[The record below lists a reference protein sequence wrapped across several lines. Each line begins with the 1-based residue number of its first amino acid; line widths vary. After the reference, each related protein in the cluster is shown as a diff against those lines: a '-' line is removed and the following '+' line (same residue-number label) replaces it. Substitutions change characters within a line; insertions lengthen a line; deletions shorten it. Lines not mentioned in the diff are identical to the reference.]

1 LTEVREPAANNL
13 GMTPLLARH
22 AAVLIA
28 MAAFAQASSASSLE
42 EPPPGLRQT
51 GATLTQVLE
60 RYDQAA
66 GKALHETRA
75 EQWSVAERGLTG
87 TYAETDSGDDYCAT
101 LTLGPFVTMSGR
113 RHGQSWRQDENGLTI
128 LRQDIHQKTAVSEKA
143 LGYALDH
150 PQAPGPGISLLGE
163 ATQPVDAYVV
173 QIHPDGGRLVW
184 LFFDA
189 ATGLIDRDE
198 SVIAERRIVTQYDDF
213 RTTGGITE
221 AWHHRVSDGRPANDE
236 DWTLTTLRFDA
247 PVTDAALAIPPDR
260 RALVEFPAGATVVH
274 LPARIVN
281 GKVIVRLTVQGRG
294 LDFLLDSGAG
304 DIAFDADVAASLHL
318 QPIGKATQEIA
329 GQFDRSRAIVP
340 LINVGQL
347 VMRDVVV
354 STIPFQASPDVSTRV
369 VGLLGFDFFKNAVV
383 RVDYEH
389 GTVDAYD
396 PAGFSPP
403 PSAVTLP
410 VALDDGVPLVSATVG
425 EDRGDHFILD
435 TGSAYTIIFSGF
447 AADHPDAVADQGGG
461 SADARVGMGV
471 SARGVGGQIRLV
483 PTELKVFRF
492 AGTDFE
498 YFKAYVTVA
507 ARALER
513 EDEDGL
519 IGVPTLQRFV
529 VYFDYSRQR
538 VALIRNG
545 LRM

>member
-1 LTEVREPAANNL
+1 MRFILARGMPAVAAL
-13 GMTPLLARH
+13 ALLAS
-22 AAVLIA
+22 
-28 MAAFAQASSASSLE
+28 ASSAGSLE
-42 EPPPGLRQT
+42 DPPSGLSQT
-51 GATLTQVLE
+51 QMTLTQVLQ

-66 GKALHETRA
+66 GKASHATRE
-75 EQWSVAERGLTG
+75 EQWRVSERGLTG
-87 TYAETDSGDDYCAT
+87 TYAETASGDDYTAT
-101 LTLGPFVTMSGR
+101 LTLGPFVTMAGR
-113 RHGQSWRQDENGLTI
+113 YRGQSWRQDENGLTI
-128 LRQDIHQKTAVSEKA
+128 LRQDIHQKTAISEKA
-143 LGYALDH
+143 LDYALDH
-150 PQAPGPGISLLGE
+150 PQSPGAGIALLGE

-189 ATGLIDRDE
+189 ATGLIDREE
-198 SVIAERRIVTQYDDF
+198 SVIAERRVVTQYDDF
-213 RTTGGITE
+213 RTTGGGDE
-221 AWHHRVSDGRPANDE
+221 PWHHRVSDGRPANDE
-236 DWTLTTLRFDA
+236 EWTLTSLQLDKPVADA
-247 PVTDAALAIPPDR
+247 TFVIPPDR
-260 RALVEFPAGATVVH
+260 RTLVEFPAGASVVH
-274 LPARIVN
+274 LPARIIN

-304 DIAFDADVAASLHL
+304 DIAFDADVASSLHL
-318 QPIGKATQEIA
+318 QTLGKATQEIA

-340 LINVGQL
+340 EIRIGQL
-347 VMRDVVV
+347 VMHDVVV
-354 STIPFQASPDVSTRV
+354 STIPFQSSPDISTRV
-369 VGLLGFDFFKNAVV
+369 VGLLGFDFFKDAVV
-383 RVDYEH
+383 RVDYER
-389 GTVDAYD
+389 GTVDALN

-403 PSAVTLP
+403 TSAVTLP

-425 EDRGDHFILD
+425 DDRGDHFILD

-447 AADHPDAVADQGGG
+447 AADHPAAVADQGGG
-461 SADARVGMGV
+461 TAETRVGMGV

-483 PTELKVFRF
+483 PTELKMFRF

-498 YFKAYVTVA
+498 YFKAYVTIA

-529 VYFDYSRQR
+529 VYFDYPRQR

>member
-1 LTEVREPAANNL
+1 MFVAAATA
-13 GMTPLLARH
+13 MLAS
-22 AAVLIA
+22 
-28 MAAFAQASSASSLE
+28 ASSAGSLE

-51 GATLTQVLE
+51 QTTLTQVLQ
-60 RYDQAA
+60 RYDEAA
-66 GKALHETRA
+66 GKASHNTRQ
-75 EQWSVAERGLTG
+75 EQWRVSERGLTG
-87 TYAETDSGDDYCAT
+87 TYMETVSGDDYTAT

-143 LGYALDH
+143 LDYALDH
-150 PQAPGPGISLLGE
+150 PQAPGAGIALLGE
-163 ATQPVDAYVV
+163 SARPPDAYVV

-189 ATGLIDRDE
+189 ATGLIDREE
-198 SVIAERRIVTQYDDF
+198 SVIAERRVVTQYDDF
-213 RTTGGITE
+213 HTTGDSTE
-221 AWHHRVSDGRPANDE
+221 SWHHRVSDGRPANDE
-236 DWTLTTLRFDA
+236 EWTLTSLQFDRSVA
-247 PVTDAALAIPPDR
+247 DAALVIPPDR
-260 RALVEFPAGATVVH
+260 RTLVEFPAGATVVH
-274 LPARIVN
+274 LPARIIN

-318 QPIGKATQEIA
+318 QTQGRATQEIA

-340 LINVGQL
+340 EIDVGPL
-347 VMRDVVV
+347 VMHDVVV
-354 STIPFQASPDVSTRV
+354 STIPFQASPDISTRV

-389 GTVDAYD
+389 GTVDAFD

-403 PSAVTLP
+403 QSAVTLP

-425 EDRGDHFILD
+425 DDRGDHFILD

-461 SADARVGMGV
+461 AAETRV

-483 PTELKVFRF
+483 PTELKLFRF

-498 YFKAYVTVA
+498 YFKAYVTIA